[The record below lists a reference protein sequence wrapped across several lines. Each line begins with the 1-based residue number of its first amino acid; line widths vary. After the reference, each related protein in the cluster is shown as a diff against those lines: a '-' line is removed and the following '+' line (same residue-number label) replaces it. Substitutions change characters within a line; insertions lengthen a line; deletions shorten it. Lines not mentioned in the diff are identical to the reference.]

1 MSARTK
7 PLEGVR
13 IIDLTKL
20 LPGPFATMVLGDL
33 GAEVIK
39 VEHPDPTKDMARF
52 SPPFVIGEKSRVGGL
67 YYQINR
73 NKKSVTLDYTKPEGR
88 EILLKLLATAD
99 VLVESFKPG
108 TLEHWN
114 LGNEV
119 LQAANPK
126 LVFASVCGYGHDGP
140 RANEPGHD
148 MNYLS
153 IAGLLSMS
161 GEANG
166 PPLPFPIPF
175 ADYIG
180 GLYAAIGVLGAL
192 AGRQHSGASFVHVDA
207 SIFES
212 IFSLLHLYNCNRMTG
227 APDFKKDEDVLS
239 GFYPFYR
246 LFKCKDGGYL
256 SLGAIE
262 QKFWDNFCEAI
273 GHSELKESQFA
284 GIEYVEKAIGLK
296 PSKSFG
302 EINRL
307 IDAVFLERNCDE
319 WVAYLNSKDVCC
331 APVHD
336 IASAWDD
343 AQVKSRRLLVPVED
357 GEYGTREH
365 LRSPLLF
372 NDAPLAIEPAPEPGR
387 DNEAVYRSIQIDEET
402 LKRLKRK
409 HVV

>member
-1 MSARTK
+1 MEARTK
-7 PLEGVR
+7 PLEGIR

-33 GAEVIK
+33 GAEVVK

-73 NKKSVTLDYTKPEGR
+73 NKRSITLDYTKAEGR

-114 LGNEV
+114 LGKEV
-119 LQAANPK
+119 LQAANPR
-126 LVFASVCGYGHDGP
+126 LIFASVCGYGHDGP

-161 GEANG
+161 GDPSG
-166 PPLPFPIPF
+166 PPHPFPIPF

-180 GLYAAIGVLGAL
+180 GLYAVIGVLGAL
-192 AGRQHSGASFVHVDA
+192 AGRKGAGDTFVHVDA

-212 IFSLLHLYNCNRMTG
+212 IFSLLHLYNCNRMAG
-227 APDFKKDEDVLS
+227 ASDFKKGEDVLS

-246 LFKCKDGGYL
+246 LFKCKDGGYV

-262 QKFWDNFCEAI
+262 QKFWDNFCDAI
-273 GHSELKESQFA
+273 GHPELKEMQFA
-284 GIEYVEKAIGLK
+284 GIDYVEKAIGLK

-307 IDAVFLERNCDE
+307 LEAVFLERDRDE
-319 WVAYLNSKDVCC
+319 WVELLCSKDVCC
-331 APVHD
+331 APAHD
-336 IASAWDD
+336 ITHAWDD
-343 AQVKSRRLLVPVED
+343 VQVKSRRLLVPVED
-357 GEYGTREH
+357 ATYGTREH
-365 LRSPLLF
+365 LRSPLRF
-372 NDAPLAIEPAPEPGR
+372 NEAPLPIQPAPDPGR
-387 DNEAVYRSIQIDEET
+387 DNDTVYHAMQIDEES

-409 HVV
+409 RVI

>member
-1 MSARTK
+1 MAANTK
-7 PLEGVR
+7 PLEGIR
-13 IIDLTKL
+13 IIDMTKL

-33 GAEVIK
+33 GAVVIK

-73 NKKSVTLDYTKPEGR
+73 NKKSITLDYTKPEGR

-99 VLVESFKPG
+99 VLVESFRPG
-108 TLEHWN
+108 TLEHYN
-114 LGNEV
+114 LGKDV
-119 LQAANPK
+119 LQAANPR
-126 LVFASVCGYGHDGP
+126 LLFASVCGYGHDGP

-161 GEANG
+161 GEPNG

-192 AGRQHSGASFVHVDA
+192 AGRQRSGASFVHVDA

-212 IFSLLHLYNCNRMTG
+212 IFSMLHLYNCNRMTG

-239 GFYPFYR
+239 GYYPFYR
-246 LFKCKDGGYL
+246 LFKCKDGGYV

-262 QKFWDNFCEAI
+262 QKFWDNFCDAI

-296 PSKSFG
+296 PSMTTK
-302 EINRL
+302 EINAL
-307 IDAVFLERNCDE
+307 LESTFLKRDRDD
-319 WVAYLNSKDVCC
+319 WVSYLNAKDVCC

-336 IASAWDD
+336 ISEAWDD
-343 AQVKSRRLLVPVED
+343 PHVKSRGMLVRVD
-357 GEYGTREH
+357 DARFGAREH
-365 LRSPLLF
+365 LRSPLQF
-372 NDAPLAIEPAPEPGR
+372 NDVPL
-387 DNEAVYRSIQIDEET
+387 SIQPSPDPGQHNDEVFGALHIDQES
-402 LKRLKRK
+402 LNRLRRK
-409 HVV
+409 HVI

>member
-1 MSARTK
+1 MAAKTK
-7 PLEGVR
+7 PLEGIR

-52 SPPFVIGEKSRVGGL
+52 SPPFVIGDKSRVGGL

-73 NKKSVTLDYTKPEGR
+73 NKKSITLDYTKPEGR

-99 VLVESFKPG
+99 ALVESFKPG
-108 TLEHWN
+108 TLDHWN
-114 LGNEV
+114 LGKEV

-153 IAGLLSMS
+153 IAGLLYMN
-161 GEANG
+161 GEPNG

-192 AGRQHSGASFVHVDA
+192 AGRQRAGASFVHVDA

-227 APDFKKDEDVLS
+227 APDFKKGEDVLS

-246 LFKCKDGGYL
+246 VFKCKDGRYL

-262 QKFWDNFCEAI
+262 QK
-273 GHSELKESQFA
+273 LKQSQFA
-284 GIEYVEKAIGLK
+284 GIVYVEKAIGLK
-296 PSKSFG
+296 PSNGSG

-307 IDAVFLERNCDE
+307 LDAVFLERGCDD
-319 WVAYLNSKDVCC
+319 WVAFLNAKDVCC
-331 APVHD
+331 APVQD
-336 IASAWDD
+336 ITSAWDD
-343 AQVKSRRLLVPVED
+343 VQVRSRRLLVPVD
-357 GEYGTREH
+357 DARYGTREH

-372 NDAPLAIEPAPEPGR
+372 NDAALPIEPAPDPGR
-387 DNEAVYRSIQIDEET
+387 DNEAVYRTMQIDEET

-409 HVV
+409 RLI